1 MKIHYLGDKIDA
13 IDTGGEKYIRE
24 INDYLNNRVPVNYL
38 TMGKECLFKGIK
50 YNLKFGSIKAF
61 LKSNLWAVRQLKKI
75 RKEDVLITNSYYRH
89 VFIMCIVLAGY
100 IKRCNVIIFVNAIYY
115 YSRGNKILNTFDK
128 LLMFL
133 FLSSSSLVIANSNTT
148 REELLKLKINCKKI
162 RVIYPRLDLPAVIN
176 INRNYKNK
184 GSLNILFVG
193 YCDPFKEID
202 VLIKAVGLCKQVPL
216 YLHIVGHNTVYLKYT
231 EKLKSLIRQYGIE
244 DRVKFHGR
252 LEGKELVKMYAL
264 ADIFVSPGSGEGY
277 GRVLVE
283 AMYYGLPVVGANR
296 GASRELIKNGVNGF
310 LFNPGDFNDL
320 KNKITLLYESEG
332 LRESMGKEGERIS
345 AMANFSKNI
354 GEQFYEIIKA
364 EGLMC

>member
-1 MKIHYLGDKIDA
+1 MKIHYLGDKIEV

-38 TMGKECLFKGIK
+38 TLGKEYLFKGIK

-115 YSRGNKILNTFDK
+115 HSRGNKILNTFDK

-148 REELLKLKINCKKI
+148 RDELLKLKINCKKI
-162 RVIYPRLDLPAVIN
+162 RVIYPRVDLPAVIN
-176 INRNYKNK
+176 INRSYKNK

-193 YCDPFKEID
+193 YCDPCKEID
-202 VLIKAVGLCKQVPL
+202 VLIKAVGLCKHLPF
-216 YLHIVGHNTVYLKYT
+216 YLHIVGHNTVHEEYT
-231 EKLKSLIRQYGIE
+231 KKLLSLIKEYDIKDKVRFY
-244 DRVKFHGR
+244 GR

-277 GRVLVE
+277 GRVLIE
-283 AMYYGLPVVGANR
+283 AMYYGLPVIGANR

-310 LFNPGDFNDL
+310 LFTPGDFKDL
-320 KNKITLLYESEG
+320 KNQITLLYENDG
-332 LRESMGKEGERIS
+332 LRESMGKEGKKIS
-345 AMANFSKNI
+345 ASANFSKNI
-354 GEQFYEIIKA
+354 GEQFIEIIKTD
-364 EGLMC
+364 GLIC